1 MAEHRELALDGSVG
15 PTSRSY
21 WVVEGRLAAGAYPGK
36 KGREELDQ
44 IPEVTVKVLEAGI
57 DTFVN
62 LTQDCT
68 IEDLSHYDADVGQEA
83 TVERFPIVD
92 NSIPTVSLMVEVLDF
107 IDDCL
112 KHGRNPYVHC
122 WGGLGRT
129 GTVVGCWLIRHGY
142 TDFWNVRD
150 ELGRLR
156 VGDLE
161 AGHRESPQ
169 VPEQWEFVRSWKEGR

>member
-1 MAEHRELALDGSVG
+1 MAERPELALDGSVG

-21 WVVEGRLAAGAYPGK
+21 WIVEGRFAAGAYPGK

-92 NSIPTVSLMVEVLDF
+92 INPRPTP
-107 IDDCL
+107 
-112 KHGRNPYVHC
+112 GRRV
-122 WGGLGRT
+122 WRRT
-129 GTVVGCWLIRHGY
+129 SRREGWSCRGTVPSSLPW
-142 TDFWNVRD
+142 
-150 ELGRLR
+150 
-156 VGDLE
+156 
-161 AGHRESPQ
+161 
-169 VPEQWEFVRSWKEGR
+169 